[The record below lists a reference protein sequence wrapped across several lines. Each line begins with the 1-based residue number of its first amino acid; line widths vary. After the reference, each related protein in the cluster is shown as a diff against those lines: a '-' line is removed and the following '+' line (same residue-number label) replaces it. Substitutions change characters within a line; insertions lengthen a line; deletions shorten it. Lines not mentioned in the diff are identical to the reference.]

1 MEIVFRTDSHARAIH
16 ERPHLV
22 AIHTQHSIMFQ
33 YGFVIGANGAIL
45 VLCYRTIDWPVRYR
59 IERDNEEEAAPSLT

>member
-1 MEIVFRTDSHARAIH
+1 
-16 ERPHLV
+16 
-22 AIHTQHSIMFQ
+22 MFQ

-59 IERDNEEEAAPSLT
+59 IEHDNEEEAAPSLT